1 MGNFFPEKLL
11 ICAEYQQKI
20 KLHNSFFFKKKIEI
34 KTLRH
39 LKSNW
44 LRFLHME
51 HEVGQNKVLKR
62 NQIFLYQRFFTPL
75 PSTKFSETTLFIS
88 RFFQIFSTLPPYLMR
103 PGHLKIKTVHLLNCS
118 KKKQK
123 KTKKLQNCRKQP
135 LCLAGM
141 PFADT
146 NCRLRQNTTSIIRK
160 LKIKYIRVKI
170 S

>member
-62 NQIFLYQRFFTPL
+62 N
-75 PSTKFSETTLFIS
+75 
-88 RFFQIFSTLPPYLMR
+88 
-103 PGHLKIKTVHLLNCS
+103 
-118 KKKQK
+118 
-123 KTKKLQNCRKQP
+123 
-135 LCLAGM
+135 
-141 PFADT
+141 
-146 NCRLRQNTTSIIRK
+146 
-160 LKIKYIRVKI
+160 
-170 S
+170 